1 LGRNI
6 GDIYE
11 IDGQKYKVTNIKT
24 TTYDDGSTV
33 TTETAEPVE
42 EGQE

>member
-1 LGRNI
+1 LHNI

-11 IDGQKYKVTNIKT
+11 VDGQKYKVTDVKT
-24 TTYDDGSTV
+24 VIHDDSSTV